1 MKIGVIGC
9 GNIANSFHIP
19 CYLENDKAEIKYFCD
34 IIPERAENAVKMV
47 PRKLSGMKARLF
59 ANIFIF
65 TYSSYSKGSK
75 TVSGKRPLPYIPF
88 FHLFY
93 HFAAKLQSCD
103 LHFGLSLQCAD
114 HDALYKV
121 LLQKRINT
129 QNRKCCHDN
138 NRIFDTLRNAVR
150 FCNAGI
156 LRHV

>member
-1 MKIGVIGC
+1 MVLSIILSILMTSSFVALVLYCRMIKPQIIGITNIPKI
-9 GNIANSFHIP
+9 A
-19 CYLENDKAEIKYFCD
+19 A
-34 IIPERAENAVKMV
+34 KMV